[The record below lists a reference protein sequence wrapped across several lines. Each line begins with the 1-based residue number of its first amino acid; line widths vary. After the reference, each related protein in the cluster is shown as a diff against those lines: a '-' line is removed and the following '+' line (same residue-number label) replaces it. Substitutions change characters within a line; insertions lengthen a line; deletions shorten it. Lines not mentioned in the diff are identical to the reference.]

1 MGGALFVAAI
11 AVSSIAT
18 TASADLGDSDGVNPP
33 VPAGVPKPIF
43 GGYIRVQPAVAGD
56 KEDQQAPT
64 VIPGLNGQAGANIQL
79 QIPNDFE
86 SGDRILLSVFP
97 DGSQDPGIIG
107 TPGNGVNCVDIDKSV
122 GYAAAPVLD
131 AVSGIKGPYD
141 SNLGAW
147 GVQDG
152 TNNPGTDLNGGV
164 GVPDPGTL
172 GTAAPKPIIAV
183 SLASSSQCAP
193 NGFKDVVVLTFSNQS
208 GPVTAATVNDHWVLT
223 LTGIQYNVGKSVPSG
238 PLHNVPFSQQG
249 VDGTDPLSYQDTPLF
264 RGNDAPGGN
273 DLINGAV
280 LPEND
285 QPGAPLAIPPIASG
299 IANVDAQLWT
309 NSAIVAPITITA
321 TGTPLVADGT
331 FQELGTVTI
340 TEIAPDGVGHPAVPA
355 VLPVVGNQTHLL
367 FFPGL
372 TLSGTPTVAV
382 TNNAGQTAT
391 ITGVDNNAFAYGQP
405 GSMVQMT
412 VATAALSTAHL
423 TAGTFVISGVL
434 ASTTTAGII
443 STILYDPV
451 NSAYTSCFFCIPL
464 SGPSALRTTGY
475 LAPDDQT
482 QGGATFDSDV
492 NKPTLAVPF
501 SLAVAVPQRVGGAD
515 RFETAAKIASN
526 LSCGDYAVIASGTS
540 DSDALSANYLAGRLA
555 RWTGNDVPVLLTGA
569 SVPEF
574 TRTAL
579 RNLGVK
585 NVYIVGGTAAV
596 SKAVADEIDA
606 LNAFECG
613 GSIPSSEQTLGVV
626 RIAGA
631 TRYETNRAV
640 VGAGSA
646 FNTGSMALDPFLQ
659 TKWLQPAKKTAIL
672 ATGTNFADALAAGP
686 VTYREGFPLVLTDGT
701 AASLTASAKAAL
713 VENDIT
719 QVLVLGG
726 TAAIKAEV
734 ATELTGMGIQVLRI
748 EGADRYATA
757 TKLADFARLTSP
769 SPLQVDGGLGW
780 SYSTVLLASG
790 TTFADALAAGPW
802 GGDRAW
808 PIVLTTQAVLAGNTQ
823 TWLAANRVPLTSVVT
838 LGLGSAVSTAAMNA
852 ANLAIV

>member
-1 MGGALFVAAI
+1 MMGGALFVAAI

-18 TASADLGDSDGVNPP
+18 TASADLGDSDGINPP
-33 VPAGVPKPIF
+33 VPPATPKPDE
-43 GGYIRVQPAVAGD
+43 GGYIRVQPTGVSD
-56 KEDQQAPT
+56 KEDQRAPAI
-64 VIPGLNGQAGANIQL
+64 VPGLNAQAGGNLQV
-79 QIPNDFE
+79 QIPDNFE
-86 SGDRILLSVFP
+86 SGDRILISVFP
-97 DGSQDPGIIG
+97 DASQTVAG
-107 TPGNGVNCVDIDKSV
+107 TPGNGVNCVDLDRSV
-122 GYAAAPVLD
+122 GYSAVPVLD
-131 AVSGIKGPYD
+131 PVSGVTGPFD
-141 SNLGAW
+141 TNTGAW
-147 GVQDG
+147 GLADG
-152 TNNPGTDLNGGV
+152 TDDPKTNINAGLGI
-164 GVPDPGTL
+164 PDPATA
-172 GTAAPKPIIAV
+172 GTAAPKPIVAV

-208 GPVTAATVNDHWVLT
+208 GPVTPATVNDHWVLT
-223 LTGIQYNVGKSVPSG
+223 LTGIQYNVGKAVPAG

-264 RGNDAPGGN
+264 GGNDAPGGN
-273 DLINGAV
+273 DLVAGAI
-280 LPEND
+280 LPEN
-285 QPGAPLAIPPIASG
+285 QLVGG
-299 IANVDAQLWT
+299 VANIDATMWT
-309 NSAIVAPITITA
+309 NSAVVSPIVISAV
-321 TGTPLVADGT
+321 GTPLVADNT
-331 FQELGTVTI
+331 FQPLGTVTI
-340 TEIAPDGVGHPAVPA
+340 TEATADGVGFSEPAA
-355 VLPVVGNQTHLL
+355 ALPSSLTHLL

-372 TLSGTPTVAV
+372 VLGGTPTVAV
-382 TNNAGQTAT
+382 TGNAGQTAT
-391 ITGVDNNAFAYGQP
+391 ITGVDNNAFYTPAGSLVAVP
-405 GSMVQMT
+405 GSMVEMR
-412 VATAALSTAHL
+412 VNTAVGSTANL

-434 ASTTTAGII
+434 ARTLTAGVV
-443 STILYDPV
+443 SAILYDPA
-451 NSAYTSCFFCIPL
+451 NSTYNSFTPL
-464 SGPSALRTTGY
+464 AAPSATRTIGY

-482 QGGATFDSDV
+482 QGGSTFDSDV
-492 NKPTLAVPF
+492 NQPALVAPF

-515 RFETAAKIASN
+515 RFETAAKIAAN

-726 TAAIKAEV
+726 TAAIKVEV
-734 ATELTGMGIQVLRI
+734 ATELTDMGIQVLRI

>member
-18 TASADLGDSDGVNPP
+18 AVSADLGDSDGANPP
-33 VPAGVPKPIF
+33 VSPGNPKPDV
-43 GGYIRVQPAVAGD
+43 GGYIRVQPAVATD
-56 KEDQQAPT
+56 KEDQRAPT
-64 VIPGLNGQAGANIQL
+64 VIPGINAQAGGNL
-79 QIPNDFE
+79 QVQFPDNFE
-86 SGDRILLSVFP
+86 SGDRILISVFP
-97 DGSQDPGIIG
+97 DGSQGVGG
-107 TPGNGVNCVDIDKSV
+107 TLGNGVNCVDLDKSV
-122 GYAAAPVLD
+122 GYSAVPVLD
-131 AVSGIKGPYD
+131 PATGVTGPFD
-141 SNLGAW
+141 GNQGAW
-147 GVQDG
+147 GGQDF
-152 TNNPGTDLNGGV
+152 TNDPRTQLNGGN
-164 GVPDPGTL
+164 GLPDPSTP
-172 GTAAPKPIIAV
+172 GTATPKPIVAV

-193 NGFKDVVVLTFSNQS
+193 NGFKDVIVLTFSNQS
-208 GPVTAATVNDHWVLT
+208 GPDTAATRNDQWVLT
-223 LTGIQYNVGKSVPSG
+223 LTGIQYNVGKSVPAG

-264 RGNDAPGGN
+264 GGNDAPGGN
-273 DLINGAV
+273 DLVAGAAN
-280 LPEND
+280 PEN
-285 QPGAPLAIPPIASG
+285 QLVGGVPNI
-299 IANVDAQLWT
+299 DARMWT
-309 NSAIVAPITITA
+309 NSAIVSPIVISA
-321 TGTPLVADGT
+321 VGNSLVADNT
-331 FQELGTVTI
+331 FQPLGTVTI
-340 TEIAPDGVGHPAVPA
+340 TEATGDGVGFAEPAVA
-355 VLPVVGNQTHLL
+355 LPSSLTHLL

-372 TLSGTPTVAV
+372 ILGGTPTVAV

-391 ITGVDNNAFAYGQP
+391 ITGVDNSAFAYGQS
-405 GSMVQMT
+405 GSMVEMT
-412 VATAALSTAHL
+412 VNTAAASTANL

-434 ASTTTAGII
+434 ARTGTAGPIG
-443 STILYDPV
+443 TILYDPLTTGPF
-451 NSAYTSCFFCIPL
+451 SFTTL
-464 SGPSALRTTGY
+464 SPPSATRTLGY

-482 QGGATFDSDV
+482 QGGSTFDSDV
-492 NKPTLAVPF
+492 NQPLLVVSF

-515 RFETAAKIASN
+515 RYETAAKIASN

-555 RWTGNDVPVLLTGA
+555 RWTGNDVPVLLTGT

-574 TRTAL
+574 TKTAL

-606 LNAFECG
+606 LNAFNCG

-646 FNTGSMALDPFLQ
+646 INTGSMAFDPFLQ

-686 VTYREGFPLVLTDGT
+686 VTYGEGFPLILTDGT
-701 AASLTASAKAAL
+701 ATSLTASANAAL

-726 TAAIKAEV
+726 TAAIKPEV
-734 ATELTGMGIQVLRI
+734 AAELTLMGIQVIRI
-748 EGADRYATA
+748 EGSDRYQTA
-757 TKLADFARLTSP
+757 TKLADFARLGTP
-769 SPLQVDGGLGW
+769 TALQVDGGLGW

-802 GGDRAW
+802 GGDRMW
-808 PIVLTTQAVLAGNTQ
+808 PIVLTTQATLAANTQ
-823 TWLAANRVPLTSVVT
+823 AWLTANRVPLSSVVT